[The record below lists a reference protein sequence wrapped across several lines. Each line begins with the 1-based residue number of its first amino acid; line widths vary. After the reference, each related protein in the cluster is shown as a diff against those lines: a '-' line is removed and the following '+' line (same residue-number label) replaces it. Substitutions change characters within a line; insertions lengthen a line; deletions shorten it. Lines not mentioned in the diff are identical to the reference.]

1 MSPKIVDVEEKK
13 KGIIQA
19 AIGIIARRG
28 LAQTKMED
36 IAQAAEIGK
45 GTLYEYFKS
54 KDEIFQGAFYR
65 VMALFSAESI
75 RELSEVKSA
84 REEIEEVFSLMGR
97 IHLSDIPFEHYQI
110 FIDFWMEMIKSEEE
124 GRPRLFDFHSYYCEY
139 RVYLVKILQK
149 GMDRGEFE
157 RVDAPQVASSLMA
170 FFDGAL
176 LQWMMDREN
185 YRFMETLEAFSRLF
199 LRGILAPQGGDNK

>member
-75 RELSEVKSA
+75 REL
-84 REEIEEVFSLMGR
+84 
-97 IHLSDIPFEHYQI
+97 
-110 FIDFWMEMIKSEEE
+110 
-124 GRPRLFDFHSYYCEY
+124 
-139 RVYLVKILQK
+139 
-149 GMDRGEFE
+149 
-157 RVDAPQVASSLMA
+157 
-170 FFDGAL
+170 
-176 LQWMMDREN
+176 
-185 YRFMETLEAFSRLF
+185 
-199 LRGILAPQGGDNK
+199 